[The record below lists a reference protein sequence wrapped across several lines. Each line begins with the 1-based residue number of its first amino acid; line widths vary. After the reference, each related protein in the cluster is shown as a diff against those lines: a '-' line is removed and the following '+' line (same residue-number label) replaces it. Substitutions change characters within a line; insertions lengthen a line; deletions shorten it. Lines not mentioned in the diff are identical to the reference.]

1 MKKQTFG
8 SFEDL
13 ADHVALWGLVSV
25 DGRRPSEELLF
36 IPGLVEIPI
45 DRRSGSEMRVLRV
58 RSANK
63 GQEMPKVLWDC
74 LFGQPRVLHW
84 FILFECI
91 NRSTKY
97 SPLLQ
102 LTFDVMML
110 INSISPSGGSLES
123 MLNMKQKS
131 VRQVLGVEYASGI
144 AKLFREFG
152 ISIPIKKPS
161 LHLTVS
167 IETKKFRSTP
177 DLRRIGVGY
186 KDKGSLPLPGSQ
198 YDPTEYDGLAYCP
211 VKLWQTMLAKYHSN
225 YPKSLHKL

>member
-1 MKKQTFG
+1 
-8 SFEDL
+8 
-13 ADHVALWGLVSV
+13 
-25 DGRRPSEELLF
+25 
-36 IPGLVEIPI
+36 
-45 DRRSGSEMRVLRV
+45 
-58 RSANK
+58 
-63 GQEMPKVLWDC
+63 
-74 LFGQPRVLHW
+74 
-84 FILFECI
+84 
-91 NRSTKY
+91 
-97 SPLLQ
+97 
-102 LTFDVMML
+102 MML

-161 LHLTVS
+161 LHLSVS